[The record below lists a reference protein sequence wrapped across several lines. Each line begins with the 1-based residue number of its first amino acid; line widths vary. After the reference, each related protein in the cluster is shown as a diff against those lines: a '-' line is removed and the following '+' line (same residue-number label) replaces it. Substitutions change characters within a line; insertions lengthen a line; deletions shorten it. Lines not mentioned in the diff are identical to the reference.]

1 MRRVLELL
9 LLFLPSP
16 IPQILV
22 SFSLFFSIH
31 FTSLHFVSFHPFI
44 APPPPPK
51 PQNSASASRQ
61 HTRQRTLLST
71 RNGQAIYALD
81 LDPHLAV
88 SAVVAR

>member
-44 APPPPPK
+44 APPPPPNPKTQPQQVANILVNALFSALVMVK
-51 PQNSASASRQ
+51 PY
-61 HTRQRTLLST
+61 TLLT
-71 RNGQAIYALD
+71 LIHIL
-81 LDPHLAV
+81 L
-88 SAVVAR
+88 